1 MITKIT
7 GTPTA
12 VAADTL
18 TLAVGAFEYEVLI
31 PEFARRNLQ
40 DSIGREVSLH
50 TLEYLEG
57 NPMQGRLIPRL
68 VGFMN
73 PIEREFFDMFC
84 EVDGV
89 GVKKALRAM
98 VRPVQEVATLIE
110 EQDAKGLATLP
121 GVGPATAERI
131 IAKLRRKV
139 PKFALLVARDMAPA
153 AEIERDLLHE
163 AFDVLRVLGHSEAD
177 ARRLLDE
184 ALDKKRKYKDVD
196 SLLHAVYE
204 KAHSGKHGDRHD
216 ILAPSFLH

>member
-7 GTPTA
+7 GTPVA

-40 DSIGREVSLH
+40 DKLGHEVSLH
-50 TLEYLEG
+50 TIEYMEG

-68 VGFMN
+68 VGFLN
-73 PIEREFFDMFC
+73 PIEREFFDMVC

-98 VRPVQEVATLIE
+98 VRPVQDVATMIE

-121 GVGPATAERI
+121 GIGPATAERI

-139 PKFALLVARDMAPA
+139 PKFALLVARGTPPVTDV
-153 AEIERDLLHE
+153 ERDLLSE
-163 AFDVLRVLGHSEAD
+163 AFEVLRVLGHSDSE
-177 ARRLLDE
+177 ARRLLDG
-184 ALDKKRKYKDVD
+184 ALDKKTKYKDVN
-196 SLLHAVYE
+196 SLLHVIYE
-204 KAHSGKHGDRHD
+204 KTHGG
-216 ILAPSFLH
+216 